1 MKEHE
6 SRSAANQPSLTRSSS
21 TNFTPLP
28 VSQSRLPVVTRTL
41 KRTSSPDATVH
52 EDYENYY
59 YQNSSQTATPS
70 PSKQGRIGGVADI
83 VKQRFSSLSPS
94 PLKIRSAVIGGIFS
108 SSSSAQSTRR
118 LSLGSSAAANSLN
131 SYGIRS
137 SMSPIKSNE
146 SQNATSRRKSTL
158 KTSSS
163 IDNERIKVCVRKRPL
178 SSKELQLNHQDVLE
192 MNSNSSSQSVS
203 VLEDRVRLDGI
214 SRFIEKHEFRF
225 DRVFDIDST
234 NHQIYSSCVQEL
246 VDTVI
251 SGGRATCFAYGQTGS
266 GKTHTMLNPVDGL
279 NHLGAHDLFEQA
291 SINLPG
297 VVIYVTFYEIYQN
310 SLYDLLNQKRR
321 VMACEGK
328 NGEVHIVGITEIAVT
343 SLDHLQQI
351 MQDALNTR
359 STGSTAAN
367 STSSRSHAILQ
378 FILRN
383 QNSIHGKFSFIDLA
397 GSERGSDRANVDKQT
412 KLEGAE
418 INKSL
423 LALKECIRAID
434 QDSSH
439 LPFRQSKLTL
449 VRN

>member
-6 SRSAANQPSLTRSSS
+6 VRSSAANNQPSLTRSSS

-41 KRTSSPDATVH
+41 KRPSSPDFAAQ
-52 EDYENYY
+52 EDFENYY
-59 YQNSSQTATPS
+59 YPNSSQTATPS
-70 PSKQGRIGGVADI
+70 PSKQGKIGGVADI
-83 VKQRFSSLSPS
+83 VKQRFSSLTPS
-94 PLKIRSAVIGGIFS
+94 PLKVRSAVIGGIFS
-108 SSSSAQSTRR
+108 SSSAAQSTRR
-118 LSLGSSAAANSLN
+118 LSLGSSTALN
-131 SYGIRS
+131 AYGIRS
-137 SMSPIKSNE
+137 SMSPIKSNDLN
-146 SQNATSRRKSTL
+146 STTLRKKSNL
-158 KTSSS
+158 KISSS
-163 IDNERIKVCVRKRPL
+163 VDNERIKVCVRKRPL
-178 SSKELQLNHQDVLE
+178 SSKELLLNHQDILE
-192 MNSNSSSQSVS
+192 INPTTQSVA
-203 VLEDRVRLDGI
+203 VIEDRVKLDGI
-214 SRFIEKHEFRF
+214 SRYIEKHEFRF
-225 DRVFDIDST
+225 DRVFNVEST
-234 NHQIYSSCVQEL
+234 NHQIYSSCVKEL

-266 GKTHTMLNPVDGL
+266 GKTHTMLNPEDGL

-291 SINLPG
+291 SIHLPG
-297 VVIYVTFYEIYQN
+297 VEIFVTFYEIYQN

-343 SLDHLQQI
+343 SLEHLQQI
-351 MQDALNTR
+351 MQEALNTR

-378 FILRN
+378 FILRK
-383 QNSIHGKFSFIDLA
+383 QTTIQGKFSFIDLA

-449 VRN
+449 VKTKEI